1 MGFNGN
7 IGFFECF
14 FIFYEYGMIYFVVNF
29 YFSDWVCDGLDGGIM
44 LNSYEFEFKMIGF

>member
-7 IGFFECF
+7 IGFFERF

-29 YFSDWVCDGLDGGIM
+29 DFSDRVSDGLDGGIM
-44 LNSYEFEFKMIGF
+44 LNLYEFEFKMIGF